1 MKKSLL
7 SFALLIASSLVL
19 FNSCKT
25 GQHEIIKV
33 DPYFANYISGYTSGM
48 ISRQKTIQVELTED
62 HIKNVDVLD
71 SEKYKELFKIEP
83 AVEGKVVWVGERTV
97 EFQPSEPL
105 EANQFYDVYFDLGLV
120 STVKSEYQTFHFQ
133 FATYSQKIFVEENGL
148 NDYYYEGLDYKYL
161 QGKISTTDFEDTAQL
176 KKVITA
182 TQDGKALPLSFS
194 EDYEEN
200 TWNYTVDSIQR
211 KDVSSEVIIK
221 WDGKPVKSFSSG
233 KLKVDVPKKGDY
245 YLLSAKV
252 YEEEDQW
259 IELNFSE
266 PIASEQDLTGLIEL
280 EGENPTFS
288 IEENT
293 VKLFLKNRITGKRK
307 VKVHSGIS
315 NISGHRLLN
324 SSEENL
330 FFEAPKPNIRIKG
343 TGNILPNSQGLI
355 FPFESI
361 GLKSVEVRV
370 IRIFEQ
376 NVHHFLQVND
386 LDGSDELTRF
396 GKVIK
401 TKTIFLNKS
410 PGYNSQIWMYNVL
423 NLNDLIKPQIGAIY
437 KVSIKF
443 TKKNSDCGCEQTD
456 EVVETEKKDEWN
468 ENLWNTWADFNDGFD
483 SWYYYQDNETSACSD
498 EYYHGRAKSRNILAS
513 DLGLIFKLDDDK
525 KGHVFVNNMLTT
537 DPVKGAQVEFY
548 TYAKDLIAS
557 GQTDAEGMLEIKLQ
571 EKPFLMVAKYGSQR
585 GYLKLRDGKV
595 NALNRFDV
603 DGETNESGVR
613 GYIYGERGVW
623 RPGDSLYLCFM
634 LGDRLNKL
642 PKNHPVQFD
651 IQDPF
656 GQTIYTSTKTKNVNG
671 IYDFRTTT
679 DPQAIT
685 GNYTAVAT
693 VGNQTFTKTLKIET
707 IKPNRLKIEFKTAS
721 NGSADS
727 SNYLKARWLHGAI
740 AKNLEASITV
750 GFFPTTTTFKAYKDY
765 VFDSPL
771 RSFRSDVETIF
782 EGKLNEK
789 GEARPKTSI
798 QLDRGAPGKLRA
810 NYIVKVFEESGDFSI
825 DRFQEIYS
833 PYKTY
838 VGLKTPSIKDYA
850 ESLVT
855 NKNHRFEVVTVDASG
870 NPVNAEKVRV
880 RIYKLKWRWW
890 YEQSDEDLYT
900 YISRSGTI
908 SVKDT
913 VLSTKNGKGSF
924 NFRINYP
931 EYGRY
936 LVTVTDEKGEHQTGK
951 VLNIDWPYW
960 ERGNRSENEEAKM
973 MNFSTDKSMYVKGE
987 QIQLRF
993 PSPQS
998 GRALVS
1004 IENSRKVLKKFWVKT
1019 QAGETT
1025 CEFTA
1030 TEQMAP
1036 SCYVHV
1042 TMIQPHAQTK
1052 NDLPIRMYG
1061 VVPIRVDDPAT
1072 HIAPV
1077 INAPEVIKPESTA
1090 SIKVREKSGRKMT
1103 YTIAIVDDG
1112 LLDLT
1117 RFETPQPWPTFY
1129 PKEALGV
1136 KTWDMYD
1143 DVIGAYAGKLDNLL
1157 SIGGDGSWGNGAG
1170 PKANRFKPMVRFLGP
1185 FTLEAGQEKTHK
1197 IDVPNYI
1204 GSVRI
1209 MVVAHDNQGA
1219 YGNDEKTVFVRKPLM
1234 LLTTLPR
1241 VLGPGEEID
1250 LPVTVFA
1257 MENHVRKVAVTLGT
1271 NEYFEVIGKK
1281 SENIQFTENGDKIV
1295 YFRVRILKKVGVGKL
1310 NIKATSGKETA
1321 YEDLEIDIRPS
1332 NPKIV
1337 ESTLHTLE
1345 SGGKLNLPF
1354 QLLGM
1359 AGTNKITVEVSTMP
1373 SIALEKRLNYLITYP
1388 HGCLEQ
1394 TTSSVFPQ
1402 LYLNAL
1408 TELSEAQKKELNY
1421 NIQRGIERLQQFQ
1434 TASGGF
1440 AYWPGESYENEWAS
1454 SYAGHFL
1461 IEAENAGFKL
1471 PASMKE
1477 RWISFQQEKAKN
1489 WASGSFYGRL
1499 ESDEHNQAYRLY
1511 TLALAGKSELGAMNR
1526 LRETSNLTKSAKW
1539 RLAAAYSL
1547 AGQKSTALKLVQNLS
1562 TDVANYR
1569 ELSGTFGSDFRDK
1582 AMILETLELLG
1593 QTKKADEVLYSIAE
1607 TMRSDAW
1614 LSTQETAYGLLA
1626 VCTVTG
1632 KDAFSKTSY
1641 SYRLENDEWQT
1652 ATFSKTLS
1660 KMEFK
1665 GTPLSKNKQV
1675 QLSNK
1680 SAKRLYVTLTSEGI
1694 LLEGK
1699 KKAKNNGLTMTLR
1712 YVDKDGN
1719 TLSLEKITQGTEFKV
1734 ETTLKNT
1741 SKTQTYKELSLSQV
1755 FPAGWEIGNA
1765 RMDGQSD
1772 ESSVRYQDFRDDRV
1786 YSYLDLSP
1794 GQTKTITIHCI
1805 AAYNGHYFLPSTF
1818 ASAMYN
1824 EQIMAYL
1831 PGKWCDVRKELK
1843 FKM

>member
-7 SFALLIASSLVL
+7 SFALLISASLVL
-19 FNSCKT
+19 FNSCKI
-25 GQHEIIKV
+25 GKPEIVKV
-33 DPYFANYISGYTSGM
+33 DPYFANYVSGYTSGM
-48 ISRQKTIQVELTED
+48 ISRGKTIQVELSED
-62 HIKNVDVLD
+62 NLKYIDTNDI
-71 SEKYKELFKIEP
+71 EKYKDIFEIEP
-83 AVEGKVVWVGERTV
+83 AIEGEVVWAGNRTI
-97 EFQPSEPL
+97 EFRPTNPL
-105 EANQFYDVYFDLGLV
+105 PVNQFYYVYFDLERV
-120 STVKSEYQTFHFQ
+120 SKVKEGYEEFHFQ
-133 FATYSQKIFVEENGL
+133 FATYSQKISVTEQGL
-148 NDYYYEGLDYKYL
+148 SDYYDEGLDYKYL
-161 QGKISTTDFEDTAQL
+161 RGEISTSDIEDTAQL
-176 KKVITA
+176 RKVLSI
-182 TQDGKALPLSFS
+182 TQDGKMLPYEFI
-194 EDYEEN
+194 EAHEEN
-200 TWNYTVDSIQR
+200 TWYYEVDSVLR
-211 KDVSSEVIIK
+211 KNESSKVIIK
-221 WDGKPVKSFSSG
+221 WDGMPISSFSKG
-233 KLKVDVPKKGDY
+233 KLEVEVPKKGDY
-245 YLLSAKV
+245 YLTGANI
-252 YEEEDQW
+252 YEEDDQW
-259 IELNFSE
+259 VELNFSE

-280 EGENPTFS
+280 EGENPTYS
-288 IEENT
+288 IEGNT
-293 VKLFLKNRITGKRK
+293 VKLFLKNRITGKRRLN
-307 VKVHSGIS
+307 VHKGIA
-315 NISGHRLLN
+315 NVSGHRLLN
-324 SSEENL
+324 SHEEFL
-330 FFEAPKPNIRIKG
+330 YFEAPKPRLRITG

-355 FPFESI
+355 FPFEAISV
-361 GLKSVEVRV
+361 KSVEVRIV
-370 IRIFEQ
+370 RIFEH

-386 LDGSDELTRF
+386 LDGADELTRF

-401 TKTIFLNKS
+401 KAKVFINKDKDF
-410 PGYNSQIWMYNVL
+410 NSQIWTHHVL
-423 NLNDLIKPQIGAIY
+423 NLNDYIHPQPGAIY
-437 KVSIKF
+437 RISLKI
-443 TKKNSDCGCEQTD
+443 TKKDAIWDCPSDSEASN
-456 EVVETEKKDEWN
+456 ESNENNENNWN
-468 ENLWNTWADFNDGFD
+468 EDNWNGWGFSDGFD
-483 SWYYYQDNETSACSD
+483 TWYDYYGDRNESPCSD
-498 EYYHGRAKSRNILAS
+498 DYYNGKSVSRNILAS

-671 IYDFRTTT
+671 IYDFRTATA
-679 DPQAIT
+679 PQAIT

-721 NGSADS
+721 NGSTDS

-750 GFFPTTTTFKAYKDY
+750 GFFPTTTTFRAYKDY

-838 VGLKTPSIKDYA
+838 VGLKIPSMKDYD

-998 GRALVS
+998 GRALIS

-1090 SIKVREKSGRKMT
+1090 SIKVSEKSGRKMT

-1157 SIGGDGSWGNGAG
+1157 SVGGDGSWGNGAG

-1219 YGNDEKTVFVRKPLM
+1219 YGNNEKTVFVRKPLM

-1281 SENIQFTENGDKIV
+1281 SEDIQFTENGDKIV

-1373 SIALEKRLNYLITYP
+1373 SIALEKRLNYLIAYP

-1471 PASMKE
+1471 PASMKD
-1477 RWISFQQEKAKN
+1477 RWISYQQEKAKN

-1539 RLAAAYSL
+1539 RLAAAYAL

-1582 AMILETLELLG
+1582 AMVLETLELLG

-1607 TMRSDAW
+1607 TMRSDVW

-1632 KDAFSKTSY
+1632 KDALSKTSY

-1694 LLEGK
+1694 PLEGK
-1699 KKAKNNGLTMTLR
+1699 KKAKSNGLTMALR

-1719 TLSLEKITQGTEFKV
+1719 SLSLEKITQGTEFKV

-1755 FPAGWEIGNA
+1755 FPAGWEISNA

-1772 ESSVRYQDFRDDRV
+1772 ESSVRYQDFRDDSV

-1831 PGKWCDVRKELK
+1831 PGKWCDVRK
-1843 FKM
+1843 

>member
-1 MKKSLL
+1 
-7 SFALLIASSLVL
+7 
-19 FNSCKT
+19 
-25 GQHEIIKV
+25 
-33 DPYFANYISGYTSGM
+33 M
-48 ISRQKTIQVELTED
+48 ISRQKTIQVELTEE

-71 SEKYKELFKIEP
+71 SAKYKELFKIEP
-83 AVEGKVVWVGERTV
+83 AIEGKVVWVGERTV
-97 EFQPSEPL
+97 EFQPLKPL
-105 EANQFYDVYFDLGLV
+105 EANQFYDVYFDLDLV
-120 STVKSEYQTFHFQ
+120 STVKSDYQTFHFQ

-176 KKVITA
+176 KKVIVA
-182 TQDGKALPLSFS
+182 TQDGKELPLTFS

-221 WDGKPVKSFSSG
+221 WDGKPIKSFSSG

-280 EGENPTFS
+280 EGENTTFS

-293 VKLFLKNRITGKRK
+293 VKLFLKNRITGIRK
-307 VKVHSGIS
+307 VKIHSGIS

-343 TGNILPNSQGLI
+343 KGNILPNSQGLI

-361 GLKSVEVRV
+361 GLKSVEVRIV
-370 IRIFEQ
+370 RIFEH

-386 LDGSDELTRF
+386 LDGNDELTRF
-396 GKVIK
+396 GKIIK
-401 TKTIFLNKS
+401 TKTIFLNKE
-410 PGYNSQIWMYNVL
+410 PGYNSKIWMHHVL
-423 NLNDLIKPQIGAIY
+423 NLNELIKPQIGAIY
-437 KVSIKF
+437 RVSIKF
-443 TKKNSDCGCEQTD
+443 NKKDSDCGCEIT
-456 EVVETEKKDEWN
+456 EEETTTTEKKDSWN
-468 ENLWNTWADFNDGFD
+468 EDYWRSWGDFDDGFD
-483 SWYYYQDNETSACSD
+483 SWYYYYDNESSACSD
-498 EYYHGRAKSRNILAS
+498 DYYQGKAKSRNILAS
-513 DLGLIFKLDDDK
+513 DLGLIFKLDDNK
-525 KGHVFVNNMLTT
+525 KGHVFVNNMLSTE
-537 DPVKGAQVEFY
+537 PVKGAQVEFY
-548 TYAKDLIAS
+548 TYSKDLITA
-557 GQTDAEGMLEIKLQ
+557 GQTDENGMLEVKLY
-571 EKPFLMVAKYGSQR
+571 EKPFLMVAKNGSQR

-603 DGETNESGVR
+603 DGEVNESGVR

-651 IQDPF
+651 VQDPF

-671 IYDFRTTT
+671 IYDFRMAT

-685 GNYTAVAT
+685 GNYTAIAT

-721 NGSADS
+721 NGSSDS

-740 AKNLEASITV
+740 AKNLEATITV
-750 GFFPTTTTFKAYKDY
+750 AMFPTTTTFKAYKDY

-771 RSFRSDVETIF
+771 RAFRSDVETIF

-789 GEARPKTSI
+789 GEARPKTKI
-798 QLDRGAPGKLRA
+798 QLDRGAPGKLQA

-833 PYKTY
+833 PYQTY
-838 VGLKTPSIKDYA
+838 VGLKTPSLKDYD
-850 ESLVT
+850 ESLMT
-855 NKNHRFEVVTVDASG
+855 NKNHRFDVVTVDASG
-870 NPVNAEKVRV
+870 NPVNMEKVRV
-880 RIYKLKWRWW
+880 RVYKIKWRSW
-890 YEQSDEDLYT
+890 YEKSDEDLYS
-900 YISRSGTI
+900 YVSRSGTI
-908 SVKDT
+908 AVKDT
-913 VLSTKNGKGSF
+913 LLSTKNGKS
-924 NFRINYP
+924 NFYFRVNYP

-951 VLNIDWPYW
+951 ILNVDWPYW

-973 MNFSTDKSMYVKGE
+973 MNFSTDKTAYVKGE
-987 QIQLRF
+987 KIQMRF

-1025 CEFTA
+1025 CDFIASE
-1030 TEQMAP
+1030 EMAP

-1042 TMIQPHAQTK
+1042 TMIQPHASTK
-1052 NDLPIRMYG
+1052 NDSPIRMYG
-1061 VVPIRVDDPAT
+1061 VVPIRVDDPTT
-1072 HIAPV
+1072 HIDPV

-1090 SIKVREKSGRKMT
+1090 SIKVREKSGRKMS
-1103 YTIAIVDDG
+1103 YTLAIVDDG

-1117 RFETPQPWPTFY
+1117 RFATPQPWPTFY

-1143 DVIGAYAGKLDNLL
+1143 DVIGAYAGRLDNLL
-1157 SIGGDGSWGNGAG
+1157 TIGGDGDWGNGAG
-1170 PKANRFKPMVRFLGP
+1170 PKANRFKPMVRFIGP

-1209 MVVAHDNQGA
+1209 MVVAHNNDGA
-1219 YGNDEKTVFVRKPLM
+1219 YGNAEKTVFVRKPLM

-1241 VLGPGEEID
+1241 VLGPGEEIS
-1250 LPVTVFA
+1250 LPVNVFA
-1257 MENHVRKVAVTLGT
+1257 MENHVRKVNVSLET
-1271 NEYFEVIGKK
+1271 NDYFEVIGKK
-1281 SENIQFTENGDKIV
+1281 TEYVEFVENGDKIV
-1295 YFRVRILKKVGVGKL
+1295 YFRVKIKQKIGVGTFK
-1310 NIKATSGKETA
+1310 IKAISGKETA
-1321 YEDLEIDIRPS
+1321 YEALEVDIRPS

-1337 ESTLHTLE
+1337 ESTVHTLE
-1345 SGGKLNLPF
+1345 SGGKLKLPF
-1354 QLLGM
+1354 ELLGM
-1359 AGTNKITVEVSTMP
+1359 SGTNKITVEVSTMP
-1373 SIALEKRLNYLITYP
+1373 SIALEKRLNYLIAYP

-1408 TELSEAQKKELNY
+1408 MELTEKQKTETNY
-1421 NIQRGIERLQQFQ
+1421 NIQRAIERLQQFQ

-1440 AYWPGESYENEWAS
+1440 AYWPGESNENEWGT

-1461 IEAENAGFKL
+1461 IEAQNAGFKL

-1477 RWISFQQEKAKN
+1477 RWIAYQQEKAKN
-1489 WASGSFYGRL
+1489 WSSGAFYGRL

-1511 TLALAGKSELGAMNR
+1511 TLSLAGKAELGAMNR

-1539 RLAAAYSL
+1539 RLAAAYAL
-1547 AGQKSTALKLVQNLS
+1547 AGQKPTALKLIQNVS
-1562 TDVANYR
+1562 TDVSSYR
-1569 ELSGTFGSDFRDK
+1569 ELSGTFGSAFRDK

-1593 QTKKADEVLYSIAE
+1593 QSKKADEILYSLAE
-1607 TMRSDAW
+1607 TMRSDTW

-1626 VCTVTG
+1626 ICTLTG
-1632 KDAFSKTSY
+1632 KEPLAKSSY
-1641 SYRLENDEWQT
+1641 SYRLENDDWQNASFT
-1652 ATFSKTLS
+1652 KTLS
-1660 KMEFK
+1660 KLEFK
-1665 GTPLSKNKQV
+1665 GTPLSKNKLV
-1675 QLSNK
+1675 EIANK
-1680 SAKRLYVTLTSEGI
+1680 GGKRLYVTLTSEGI
-1694 LLEGK
+1694 PMEGK
-1699 KKAKNNGLTMTLR
+1699 KKAKSNGLAMNVR
-1712 YVDKDGN
+1712 YVDQDGN
-1719 TLSLEKITQGTEFKV
+1719 SLKLEKITQGMEFKV
-1734 ETTLKNT
+1734 ETTLKNL

-1755 FPAGWEIGNA
+1755 FPSGWEISNA
-1765 RMDGQSD
+1765 RMDGQND

-1794 GQTKTITIHCI
+1794 GQTKTVTIRCI
-1805 AAYNGHYFLPSTF
+1805 AAYNGKYFMPATF

-1831 PGKWCDVRKELK
+1831 PGKWCEVRKEK
-1843 FKM
+1843 N

>member
-1 MKKSLL
+1 MKKSLF
-7 SFALLIASSLVL
+7 SFALLLAASLAL

-33 DPYFANYISGYTSGM
+33 DPYFSNYVSGYTSGM
-48 ISRQKTIQVELTED
+48 ISRQKTIQVELTEE
-62 HIKNVDVLD
+62 HMKNVDVLD
-71 SEKYKELFKIEP
+71 ADKYKELFKIEP
-83 AVEGKVVWVGERTV
+83 AIKGKVVWVGERTV

-105 EANQFYDVYFDLGLV
+105 EANQFYDVYFDLDLV

-176 KKVITA
+176 KKVIVA
-182 TQDGKALPLSFS
+182 TQDGKELPLSFS

-200 TWNYTVDSIQR
+200 TWNYTVDSIRR

-221 WDGKPVKSFSSG
+221 WNGKPINSFSSG

-252 YEEEDQW
+252 YEAEDQW
-259 IELNFSE
+259 VELNFSE

-280 EGENPTFS
+280 QGENPTFS

-293 VKLFLKNRITGKRK
+293 VKLFLKNRITGPRK

-370 IRIFEQ
+370 IRIFEH

-396 GKVIK
+396 GKIIK

-410 PGYNSQIWMYNVL
+410 PGYNNQIWMHNVL
-423 NLNDLIKPQIGAIY
+423 NLNDLIKPQTGAIY
-437 KVSIKF
+437 RISIKF
-443 TKKNSDCGCEQTD
+443 TKKDSDCGCDQIE
-456 EVVETEKKDEWN
+456 EEIKTEKKEEWN
-468 ENLWNTWADFNDGFD
+468 ENFWSTWGDFNDGFD
-483 SWYYYQDNETSACSD
+483 SWYYYYDNESSACSD
-498 EYYHGRAKSRNILAS
+498 EYYNGKAKSRNILAS
-513 DLGLIFKLDDDK
+513 DLGLIFKLDNDK
-525 KGHVFVNNMLTT
+525 KGHVFVNNMLST

-548 TYAKDLIAS
+548 SYAKDLITS

-595 NALNRFDV
+595 NVLNRFDV
-603 DGETNESGVR
+603 DGETNENGVR

-656 GQTIYTSTKTKNVNG
+656 GQVIYTSTKSKNVNG
-671 IYDFRTTT
+671 IYDFRTAT

-721 NGSADS
+721 NGSSDS

-740 AKNLEASITV
+740 AKNLKATITV
-750 GFFPTTTTFKAYKDY
+750 GMFPTTTTFKAYKDY

-771 RSFRSDVETIF
+771 RAFRSDVETIF

-798 QLDRGAPGKLRA
+798 QLDRGAPGKLQA

-838 VGLKTPSIKDYA
+838 VGLKIPSVKEYD

-1072 HIAPV
+1072 HIDPV
-1077 INAPEVIKPESTA
+1077 IHAPEVIKPEKTA
-1090 SIKVREKSGRKMT
+1090 SIKVSEKSGRKMT
-1103 YTIAIVDDG
+1103 YTLAIVDDG

-1117 RFETPQPWPTFY
+1117 RFATPQPWPTFY

-1157 SIGGDGSWGNGAG
+1157 SIGGDGSLGNGAG

-1257 MENHVRKVAVTLGT
+1257 MENHVRKVAVTLEA
-1271 NEYFEVIGKK
+1271 NAYFEVIGKK

-1295 YFRVRILKKVGVGKL
+1295 YFRVRILKKVGLGKL

-1354 QLLGM
+1354 ELLGM

-1373 SIALEKRLNYLITYP
+1373 SIALEKRLNYLIAYP

-1408 TELSEAQKKELNY
+1408 MDLSETQKKELNY

-1440 AYWPGESYENEWAS
+1440 AYWPGENYENEWAT

-1461 IEAENAGFKL
+1461 IEAEKAGFKL

-1477 RWISFQQEKAKN
+1477 RWVTYQQEKAKN
-1489 WASGSFYGRL
+1489 WSAGAFYGRL

-1511 TLALAGKSELGAMNR
+1511 TLALAGKSELGSMNR
-1526 LRETSNLTKSAKW
+1526 LRETTNLTKSAKW
-1539 RLAAAYSL
+1539 RLAAAYAL
-1547 AGQKSTALKLVQNLS
+1547 AGQKTTALKLIQNLS
-1562 TDVANYR
+1562 TDVSNYR

-1582 AMILETLELLG
+1582 AMILETLELLE
-1593 QTKKADEVLYSIAE
+1593 QHKKADQILYSLAE

-1626 VCTVTG
+1626 ICTVTG
-1632 KDAFSKTSY
+1632 KDALSKTSY
-1641 SYRLENDEWQT
+1641 SFRLENDEWQT
-1652 ATFSKTLS
+1652 STFSKTLS
-1660 KMEFK
+1660 KLEFM

-1680 SAKRLYVTLTSEGI
+1680 STKRLYVTLTSEGI
-1694 LLEGK
+1694 PLEGK
-1699 KKAKNNGLTMTLR
+1699 KKAKNNGLSMKVR
-1712 YVDKDGN
+1712 YVDTDGN
-1719 TLSLEKITQGTEFKV
+1719 TLSLDKITQGTEFKV
-1734 ETTLKNT
+1734 ETTLKNL
-1741 SKTQTYKELSLSQV
+1741 SKTQSYKELSLSQV
-1755 FPAGWEIGNA
+1755 FPAGWEISNA

-1772 ESSVRYQDFRDDRV
+1772 ESSVRYQDYRDDRV

-1805 AAYNGHYFLPSTF
+1805 AAYNGRYFLPTTF

-1831 PGKWCDVRKELK
+1831 PGKWCEVRK
-1843 FKM
+1843 